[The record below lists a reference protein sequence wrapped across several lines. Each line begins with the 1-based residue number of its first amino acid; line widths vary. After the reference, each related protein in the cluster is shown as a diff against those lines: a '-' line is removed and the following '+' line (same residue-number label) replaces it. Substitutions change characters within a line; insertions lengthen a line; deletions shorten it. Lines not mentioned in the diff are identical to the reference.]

1 MARVFSGIQP
11 TGDIHIGN
19 YVGALKQWVSLAK
32 EYECIY
38 SVVDYHAITVE
49 YEPDE
54 MAERTFNTPSPPAA
68 GGGGPARAI
77 ATSRSSPMSRSTPSW
92 DGYSTPSLPWGKWK
106 G

>member
-19 YVGALKQWVSLAK
+19 YVGALKQWVSLVK

-49 YEPDE
+49 YQPGE
-54 MAERTFNTPSPPAA
+54 MTERTFNTALILVA
-68 GGGGPARAI
+68 CGLEIGRA
-77 ATSRSSPMSRSTPSW
+77 SCRERV
-92 DGYSTPSLPWGKWK
+92 
-106 G
+106 